1 MSKAT
6 LLHPPCVLTWLDF
19 SSSAA
24 ASSCA
29 TLLADEMNNCSDS
42 FFTSSSSLSWWWS
55 RWWWS
60 PPPGERD
67 PNSRDGRVHRPGH
80 HLHQIVLQKFDHTC
94 KNIRHYA
101 ITDVSFSPIEKG
113 KPTMPLNEEHIC
125 SGLLWTC
132 GWLGRHCLDYNF
144 PSCVRR
150 PFQPR
155 CPFLHS
161 YPDLDADHTMILV
174 QLQLS
179 SAVSLASALIHRI
192 SPVRA
197 IAQVT

>member
-1 MSKAT
+1 M
-6 LLHPPCVLTWLDF
+6 H
-19 SSSAA
+19 
-24 ASSCA
+24 
-29 TLLADEMNNCSDS
+29 
-42 FFTSSSSLSWWWS
+42 
-55 RWWWS
+55 
-60 PPPGERD
+60 
-67 PNSRDGRVHRPGH
+67 
-80 HLHQIVLQKFDHTC
+80 
-94 KNIRHYA
+94 
-101 ITDVSFSPIEKG
+101 
-113 KPTMPLNEEHIC
+113 LNEENIC

-144 PSCVRR
+144 PPCVRR

-155 CPFLHS
+155 CPFVHS